1 MKNKDLED
9 CDMLQQALTIETR
22 LPAKKVL
29 VFAATNMIAGFT
41 FGFLIRSLFDF
52 KKTIRF

>member
-9 CDMLQQALTIETR
+9 CDMLQQALTVETR

-29 VFAATNMIAGFT
+29 VFAATNMISGFT
-41 FGFLIRSLFDF
+41 FGFLIRSLFDL
-52 KKTIRF
+52 KKR